1 MICVYRSWPNIGDMH
16 LIGADTLHLHQE
28 IESLKRQLLEREY
41 HILKMETSVL
51 NHAEQYPNGE
61 WEHLQQELLI
71 CKDKYESNFLALNSF
86 CALLV
91 FISCILLMGLCGLFC
106 FLHCLKK
113 AKHFRA

>member
-1 MICVYRSWPNIGDMH
+1 MTEKLTCPECGCVCKKCLISVRSWPNIGDMH

-71 CKDKYESNFLALNSF
+71 CKDKYE
-86 CALLV
+86 
-91 FISCILLMGLCGLFC
+91 
-106 FLHCLKK
+106 
-113 AKHFRA
+113 R